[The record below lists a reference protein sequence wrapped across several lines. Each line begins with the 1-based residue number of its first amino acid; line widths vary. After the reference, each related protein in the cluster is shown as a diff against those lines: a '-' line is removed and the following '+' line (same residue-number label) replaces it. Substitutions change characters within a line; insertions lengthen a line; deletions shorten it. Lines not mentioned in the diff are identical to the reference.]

1 MKKNIRDEQKGF
13 IFIALIL
20 VVVLILSVIFKFALK
35 TNIVKDSIEEGNIVK
50 TLFVVEDSDGSIL
63 YSSVLFNDPSSY
75 KSAILNIPGY
85 TGAIYKTI
93 GRVDRIDKV
102 YEEAGISGF
111 KYEVEKMLGIDIPF
125 YTILKIDDFTKL
137 CDYLGGLRVFIAE
150 PVDCTSL
157 SGERWLLPSGAVTLD
172 GDKIDTY
179 LDYRTKDETEFDV
192 QERYQS
198 CMAAFIACI
207 HEKKFQIFDKNN
219 FNVYSNSIIS
229 NISDEEEKTLF
240 QLIAEADAES
250 IIKQTITGSVRNVDD
265 QQLLFPDNNG
275 EFIKEAVGQTMNM
288 LTSADGNL
296 SSRVYVLEIQNGTTV
311 QGLARNTAVLFQK
324 ASYDV
329 LSPVNAN
336 RNDYEETIIID
347 HIGNPEMAKL
357 VGEFIHCD
365 NIREITEEEEMEGFY
380 SEANVDFT
388 IILGKDFNG
397 RYVISR

>member
-35 TNIVKDSIEEGNIVK
+35 TNIVKDIIEEGNIVK

-157 SGERWLLPSGAVTLD
+157 SGERWL
-172 GDKIDTY
+172 
-179 LDYRTKDETEFDV
+179 
-192 QERYQS
+192 
-198 CMAAFIACI
+198 
-207 HEKKFQIFDKNN
+207 
-219 FNVYSNSIIS
+219 
-229 NISDEEEKTLF
+229 
-240 QLIAEADAES
+240 
-250 IIKQTITGSVRNVDD
+250 
-265 QQLLFPDNNG
+265 
-275 EFIKEAVGQTMNM
+275 
-288 LTSADGNL
+288 
-296 SSRVYVLEIQNGTTV
+296 
-311 QGLARNTAVLFQK
+311 
-324 ASYDV
+324 
-329 LSPVNAN
+329 
-336 RNDYEETIIID
+336 
-347 HIGNPEMAKL
+347 
-357 VGEFIHCD
+357 
-365 NIREITEEEEMEGFY
+365 
-380 SEANVDFT
+380 
-388 IILGKDFNG
+388 
-397 RYVISR
+397 